1 MRHGKRHRPG
11 NAFAASLVLV
21 AVGAVAGCG
30 SAGTSEAQPG
40 ADAGTAAT
48 AAASGDR
55 PLVGVAMPTTTSERW
70 IGDGENVQAQLEALG
85 YDVALEYA
93 ENDVPTQVAQLEA
106 MVADGADAL
115 VIGSIDGVALKD
127 VLADAAAAD
136 IPVIAYDRLINGSPD
151 VDYYATFDN
160 ARVGVQQATQLLQG
174 LGVVDAAGDPTGDVG
189 PYNVELFAGSPDD
202 NNATVFYAGAM
213 QVLQP
218 YLDAG
223 VLVVPS
229 GETDFTTIAT
239 EAWDPKNA
247 AARMAT
253 LLPLYGDKR
262 LDGVLSPYDGL
273 SIAILEAAKGAGYGS
288 GAQPLPVV
296 TGQDAELASAKSIG
310 AGEQY
315 GTVYKDTR
323 QLAEVAVSM
332 VRALL
337 DGAEPETNDLTSYD
351 NGVKVVPSY
360 LLAPMVVDAQNYR
373 QVLVGGG
380 YYTAEELG

>member
-1 MRHGKRHRPG
+1 MRHGKRRRAG
-11 NAFAASLVLV
+11 NAVAASLALV

-30 SAGTSEAQPG
+30 SVGAGSG
-40 ADAGTAAT
+40 ADE
-48 AAASGDR
+48 R

-93 ENDVPTQVAQLEA
+93 ENDVPTQVEQLET
-106 MVADGADAL
+106 MIADGADAL
-115 VIGSIDGVALKD
+115 VIGSIDGVALKG

-136 IPVIAYDRLINGSPD
+136 IPVIAYDRLIRESPD
-151 VDYYATFDN
+151 VAYYATFDN

-174 LGVVDAAGDPTGDVG
+174 LGVLDEAGEETGAAG
-189 PYNVELFAGSPDD
+189 PYNVELFAGSTDD
-202 NNATVFYAGAM
+202 NNATVFYEGAM
-213 QVLQP
+213 QVLKP
-218 YLDAG
+218 YLDSG

-229 GETDFTTIAT
+229 GETDFETIAID
-239 EAWDPKNA
+239 AWDPKNA
-247 AARMAT
+247 TARMET
-253 LLPLYGDKR
+253 LLPRYADQR
-262 LDGVLSPYDGL
+262 LDGVLSPYDGI
-273 SIAILEAAKGAGYGS
+273 SIAILDAVKGIGYGS
-288 GAQPLPVV
+288 DAQPLPVV
-296 TGQDAELASAKSIG
+296 TGQDAELASAKSIA

-337 DGAEPETNDLTSYD
+337 DGAEPETNDNASYD

-360 LLAPMVVDAQNYR
+360 LLAPQVVTGENYR
-373 QVLVGGG
+373 QVLVDGG